1 MFERCSEKHYQEG
14 IIDFDVFKA
23 ELKELS
29 EDLYK
34 RVSKPGYL
42 DGHFGCVS
50 KSEREAALAKRALSF
65 FANKSDLSDKL
76 ESDEQFQ
83 EIKTF
88 VSQANDHMDE
98 AQLKRLDEIQTLIEQ
113 IENAT
118 DPTIQAKLLKTVKA
132 MYSRLASADDG
143 WLKRMYERFNINGRI
158 DAWYDK
164 HKDNA
169 IVRATASRLTGGGER
184 ESHALRKKWRS
195 DPTVNPR
202 TGRHIQ
208 HNGPTFRA
216 LVKELGSPL

>member
-1 MFERCSEKHYQEG
+1 MFEKCSEKHYQEG

-34 RVSKPGYL
+34 RVSKPDYL
-42 DGHFGCVS
+42 DKRFGCVS
-50 KSEREAALAKRALSF
+50 KSERDAALAKRALSF
-65 FANKSDLSDKL
+65 FANKSDLSNKL

-88 VSQANDHMDE
+88 VRQEKYNMDE
-98 AQLKRLDEIQTLIEQ
+98 EQLKRLEEMIEQ
-113 IENAT
+113 IETTT
-118 DPTIQAKLLKTVKA
+118 DPTDQDKLLTAVKK
-132 MYSRLASADDG
+132 MYARLASADVG
-143 WLKRMYERFNINGRI
+143 WLKRMYEKFNTNGRL

-169 IVRATASRLTGGGER
+169 IVRTAASRFNGGGGGGGER
-184 ESHALRKKWRS
+184 RALRKQWRS
-195 DPTVNPR
+195 DPSVNPR
-202 TGRHIQ
+202 TGRRIQ

-216 LVKELGSPL
+216 LVRELGSPL